1 MIPRLDPLEYTY
13 AEFHAKH
20 KQRAHMKRNTAR
32 VWLGGIAGGVVWTA
46 WGFFVG
52 LRQAPH
58 LRGDAETRIVP
69 EGTAL
74 SAFHADLD
82 CLDIRDVDSDRAS
95 LRVGSRHRR
104 PWTEDGSQNRNDRWI
119 LRWRTG
125 QLRASSLVADPDHV
139 AARMD
144 ARPVDRLD
152 PSRASRR
159 LFVQRISSRRDAACR
174 VSFASPQDRTI
185 PVSTVLLRRFH
196 HHRRPIR
203 QNFRDALHHFGC
215 IVASADDSVAP
226 DFRGVLQHQIEC
238 FSARS
243 LT

>member
-1 MIPRLDPLEYTY
+1 
-13 AEFHAKH
+13 
-20 KQRAHMKRNTAR
+20 MKRNTAR

-119 LRWRTG
+119 LRRGPG
-125 QLRASSLVADPDHV
+125 QLRASSLVADSAPTTP
-139 AARMD
+139 RMD

-152 PSRASRR
+152 LSRRSRR
-159 LFVQRISSRRDAACR
+159 LRIQGVGRARNEITRWSDGRLAR
-174 VSFASPQDRTI
+174 P
-185 PVSTVLLRRFH
+185 
-196 HHRRPIR
+196 HRRRPGG
-203 QNFRDALHHFGC
+203 DA
-215 IVASADDSVAP
+215 
-226 DFRGVLQHQIEC
+226 R
-238 FSARS
+238 RS
-243 LT
+243 T